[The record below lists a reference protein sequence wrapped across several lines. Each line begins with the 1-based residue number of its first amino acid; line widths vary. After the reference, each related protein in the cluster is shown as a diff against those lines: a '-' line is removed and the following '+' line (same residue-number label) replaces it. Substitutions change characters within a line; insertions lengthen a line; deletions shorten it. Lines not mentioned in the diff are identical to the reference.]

1 MVAVVA
7 MVSLGG
13 CSSAGFRGLSGLTTA
28 SAAVTSPPPNNRRAA
43 AAPAPR
49 QSSQS
54 HNGLDGLIS
63 QYAAIN
69 GIPVSLVHRVID
81 RESDY
86 NARARNGSYY
96 GLMQISHA
104 TAKSMGYT
112 GPASG
117 LLDAETN
124 LKYAVR
130 YLAGAYLV
138 GGRSES
144 QAIRNYSRG
153 YYYDA
158 KRQGL
163 LEEVG
168 LR

>member
-1 MVAVVA
+1 
-7 MVSLGG
+7 L
-13 CSSAGFRGLSGLTTA
+13 RGIGLL
-28 SAAVTSPPPNNRRAA
+28 AA
-43 AAPAPR
+43 AGALMLCGACSTAGLRNAAGPAPG
-49 QSSQS
+49 SATVAASDAGGS
-54 HNGLDGLIS
+54 HANIDILVS
-63 QYAAIN
+63 HYAAIN
-69 GIPVSLVHRVID
+69 DIPPTLVHKVID

-86 NARARNGSYY
+86 NTAARNGPYW

-104 TAKSMGYT
+104 TAKSMGYD

-117 LLDAETN
+117 LLDPDVN

-130 YLAGAYLV
+130 YLAGAYVV
-138 GGRSES
+138 GGGSDQ